1 MIQKVAKK
9 SVFSK
14 FRTGF
19 KVVIVAEIAAFLCSY
34 GVWYRMNRDQGNC
47 EIHEFFVWN
56 SDHLFNVA

>member
-47 EIHEFFVWN
+47 EIHEFFV
-56 SDHLFNVA
+56 